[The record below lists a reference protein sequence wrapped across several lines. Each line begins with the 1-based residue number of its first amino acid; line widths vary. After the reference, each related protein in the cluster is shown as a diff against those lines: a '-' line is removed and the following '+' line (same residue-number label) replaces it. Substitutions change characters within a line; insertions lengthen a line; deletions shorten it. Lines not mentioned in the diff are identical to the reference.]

1 MQPTRGT
8 PAPTQ
13 RAPGSFSPLP
23 ATTNSTGGVNAD
35 AIVRPHRPSPGPVR
49 MISASTSS
57 NDDLTPL
64 TIPRTASQSTAPS
77 PQPGGGPG
85 ASGFGAR
92 AAAGGASPER
102 RGGGRG
108 GGGGGGT
115 TPTPGRESSATPIYS
130 SFTSQANSASTPS
143 LQTNF
148 SRPTLS
154 NTAALSSAAAA
165 AGTHSPI
172 DTAPRNGP
180 SPLTLPP
187 ASATTS
193 STPTSFSGRVG
204 AHSRKHSAN
213 AGLFE
218 PTLPSTST
226 SNLGQFQADSP
237 KVLSPT
243 PQRDMSASH
252 IAAQAAVS
260 KSQLVQQQQQQ
271 QQAPPNAHQHLLH
284 LQHRQR
290 SQTIPPS
297 TEHHEQTSVA
307 NKRISG
313 GPMSPPMLS
322 LTEASAPRD
331 NVFGSQGYHN
341 GLPGNH
347 TLAAT
352 AAANVVFPRSAQ
364 SSPKLPTQSTN
375 PLTPTPPPVAAE
387 KPVVKSEKSKVK
399 LFSRPGKSS
408 SKGESS
414 KDKPLPSPGKLGHAF
429 SNLQRTNFSTT
440 SLESTMQPFYA
451 HGNSSTAT
459 IRPAEAT
466 EKEVKE
472 KEKKHGHFLKR
483 QKEKLIEAYHLPLS
497 SASSNSRPT
506 DPTAPTSL
514 YNFNLP
520 TSPAP
525 GSNAFK
531 SGLDLRHGGRALR
544 EKKNKED
551 KSLDDA
557 ASSNNLGGDW
567 PGPSS
572 VSSATGTLASA
583 LFHNE
588 PFDSQKFG
596 LNNMTLDDAW
606 PFLRAKLLVIFEAE
620 DLRLPVEDLNRI
632 VTMHIQYCITRRS
645 PNIIIDDIRD
655 FLTTGFSSL
664 DQSLK
669 KTQEDRLIPAL
680 VELWIFTFTS
690 ILPYLQAVF
699 LPLDMEF
706 AGNGPLMTPDQARD
720 FWGGVPA
727 SYGVSIPASSVL
739 DIRRLVLLSFRD
751 IVIIPRYDTLK
762 IMFSR
767 LSLEFLPQNLANMA
781 LSSPVP
787 VPTSGFQNMAH
798 NQGSVY
804 QSALSTSPPQESQQ
818 SLSFAGSLPA
828 NMTLG
833 MGAGFGTAP
842 PRPNTSMSNP
852 VGAMD
857 PSYASYSSNG
867 MGMGT
872 GGGDTTPG
880 SGNRSRAISNVSFG
894 SDHGN
899 ANRPF
904 TPSSIQALGAASAQA
919 AMSTPSGVG
928 MANLNLNMS
937 TPVQQFPP
945 HVAPSITSIGSN
957 SIHGS
962 LRDSTGGGGGRTAD
976 QNVEDSKQVTEMVG
990 RMLQCMSVLAS
1001 VSAPTTP
1008 SFTSSSSSLV
1018 PNQNPH
1024 ASTTNLAFHNTYSS
1038 SQTSVATT
1046 TMTNATV
1053 PASPSGSSA
1062 AGGLPPLVQTMSSPS
1077 QFSSPS
1083 SPATPTATSPGPL
1096 PPRPS
1101 ISSLSAS
1108 LAGFGGSFGRDSVPN
1123 TPTGGTVPNHTTAAT
1138 TTTGG
1143 AGGIAGTSGN
1153 AGPPDESSRM
1163 IEELSKLLKL
1173 NWLGRGRTGRNR
1185 RGMVGGRV
1193 KRAGAGSGSGSALT
1207 FSMGAGGYASSY
1219 QGYGGQGGGGYTG
1232 SVSGY
1237 AGSSLG
1243 TGPAGVSM
1251 NSLGTMGSMSIGTV
1265 GSGFGGGLQGQ
1276 ADRDRTGMATGG
1288 GTGGMTGGTGLG
1300 LGTSTVGTGT
1310 ATASGGMSSP
1320 STTLAAG
1327 GAGTVG
1333 AGAALAP
1340 GATGTGGPA
1349 MAGAGAGAG
1358 TIGAGAAMPG
1368 PPTTA
1373 GAVGP
1378 GAVAGSSSSNSN
1390 SNSEVIVDN

>member
-1 MQPTRGT
+1 
-8 PAPTQ
+8 
-13 RAPGSFSPLP
+13 
-23 ATTNSTGGVNAD
+23 
-35 AIVRPHRPSPGPVR
+35 
-49 MISASTSS
+49 
-57 NDDLTPL
+57 
-64 TIPRTASQSTAPS
+64 
-77 PQPGGGPG
+77 
-85 ASGFGAR
+85 
-92 AAAGGASPER
+92 
-102 RGGGRG
+102 
-108 GGGGGGT
+108 
-115 TPTPGRESSATPIYS
+115 
-130 SFTSQANSASTPS
+130 
-143 LQTNF
+143 
-148 SRPTLS
+148 
-154 NTAALSSAAAA
+154 
-165 AGTHSPI
+165 
-172 DTAPRNGP
+172 
-180 SPLTLPP
+180 
-187 ASATTS
+187 
-193 STPTSFSGRVG
+193 
-204 AHSRKHSAN
+204 
-213 AGLFE
+213 
-218 PTLPSTST
+218 
-226 SNLGQFQADSP
+226 
-237 KVLSPT
+237 
-243 PQRDMSASH
+243 
-252 IAAQAAVS
+252 
-260 KSQLVQQQQQQ
+260 
-271 QQAPPNAHQHLLH
+271 
-284 LQHRQR
+284 
-290 SQTIPPS
+290 
-297 TEHHEQTSVA
+297 
-307 NKRISG
+307 
-313 GPMSPPMLS
+313 MSPPMLS

-387 KPVVKSEKSKVK
+387 KPPLKSEKSKVK

-429 SNLQRTNFSTT
+429 SNLQRANFSTT
-440 SLESTMQPFYA
+440 SLESNMQPFYA

-506 DPTAPTSL
+506 DPTAPSSL

-520 TSPAP
+520 ASPGP
-525 GSNAFK
+525 SSNAFK

-551 KSLDDA
+551 KSLDEA
-557 ASSNNLGGDW
+557 ASSYNPGGDW

-645 PNIIIDDIRD
+645 PNIIIEDIRD

-680 VELWIFTFTS
+680 VELWIFTFTT

-727 SYGVSIPASSVL
+727 SYGVSVPTSSVL

-767 LSLEFLPQNLANMA
+767 LSLEFLPQNLASMA

-787 VPTSGFQNMAH
+787 VPASGFHNTAH
-798 NQGSVY
+798 NQGGVY
-804 QSALSTSPPQESQQ
+804 QSALSTSPSQESQL
-818 SLSFAGSLPA
+818 SMSFAGSLPA
-828 NMTLG
+828 TMTLG

-857 PSYASYSSNG
+857 PSYASYNSNG
-867 MGMGT
+867 MGVS
-872 GGGDTTPG
+872 GGDTTPG

-919 AMSTPSGVG
+919 AMSTPSGAG
-928 MANLNLNMS
+928 IANLNLNMS

-962 LRDSTGGGGGRTAD
+962 LRDPTGGRTAD

-1008 SFTSSSSSLV
+1008 SFTSSSSSSSLG
-1018 PNQNPH
+1018 QNPH
-1024 ASTTNLAFHNTYSS
+1024 TSTTNLSFHNTYSS

-1046 TMTNATV
+1046 TMTNATDRV

-1062 AGGLPPLVQTMSSPS
+1062 SHGGLPPLVQTMSSPS

-1108 LAGFGGSFGRDSVPN
+1108 LAGFGSSRDSRDSIPN
-1123 TPTGGTVPNHTTAAT
+1123 TPTGTAAPGRDSATTIGAT
-1138 TTTGG
+1138 TTAGGAAAGLAGTGG
-1143 AGGIAGTSGN
+1143 QQQ
-1153 AGPPDESSRM
+1153 PDESSRM
-1163 IEELSKLLKL
+1163 IEELNKLLKL

-1185 RGMVGGRV
+1185 RGIVGGRV
-1193 KRAGAGSGSGSALT
+1193 KRAGAGSGSGSALA
-1207 FSMGAGGYASSY
+1207 FSMGAGGAGAGAGVGAGGYASSY
-1219 QGYGGQGGGGYTG
+1219 QGYGGLGQGGGGYAG
-1232 SVSGY
+1232 SASY
-1237 AGSSLG
+1237 AGSSSLG

-1251 NSLGTMGSMSIGTV
+1251 NSLGTMGSGTMGGSMSIGTV
-1265 GSGFGGGLQGQ
+1265 GSGFGGGGGGGGLQGQ
-1276 ADRDRTGMATGG
+1276 AERDTTASRTGMAM
-1288 GTGGMTGGTGLG
+1288 GMGI
-1300 LGTSTVGTGT
+1300 GTGT
-1310 ATASGGMSSP
+1310 GTGAGGGGISSAPTTATGAGAAGGATAVVPNPATAG
-1320 STTLAAG
+1320 TAG

-1333 AGAALAP
+1333 AGAAIAP
-1340 GATGTGGPA
+1340 GATS
-1349 MAGAGAGAG
+1349 
-1358 TIGAGAAMPG
+1358 IGAGAASAAG
-1368 PPTTA
+1368 ATA
-1373 GAVGP
+1373 GADAAMPGGASGGP
-1378 GAVAGSSSSNSN
+1378 STGAGSSSN
-1390 SNSEVIVDN
+1390 EVVVDN

>member
-1 MQPTRGT
+1 
-8 PAPTQ
+8 
-13 RAPGSFSPLP
+13 
-23 ATTNSTGGVNAD
+23 
-35 AIVRPHRPSPGPVR
+35 
-49 MISASTSS
+49 
-57 NDDLTPL
+57 
-64 TIPRTASQSTAPS
+64 
-77 PQPGGGPG
+77 
-85 ASGFGAR
+85 
-92 AAAGGASPER
+92 
-102 RGGGRG
+102 
-108 GGGGGGT
+108 
-115 TPTPGRESSATPIYS
+115 
-130 SFTSQANSASTPS
+130 
-143 LQTNF
+143 
-148 SRPTLS
+148 
-154 NTAALSSAAAA
+154 
-165 AGTHSPI
+165 
-172 DTAPRNGP
+172 
-180 SPLTLPP
+180 
-187 ASATTS
+187 
-193 STPTSFSGRVG
+193 
-204 AHSRKHSAN
+204 
-213 AGLFE
+213 
-218 PTLPSTST
+218 
-226 SNLGQFQADSP
+226 
-237 KVLSPT
+237 
-243 PQRDMSASH
+243 
-252 IAAQAAVS
+252 
-260 KSQLVQQQQQQ
+260 
-271 QQAPPNAHQHLLH
+271 
-284 LQHRQR
+284 
-290 SQTIPPS
+290 
-297 TEHHEQTSVA
+297 
-307 NKRISG
+307 
-313 GPMSPPMLS
+313 MSPPMLS

-347 TLAAT
+347 TLAAA

-375 PLTPTPPPVAAE
+375 PLAPTPPPVAAE
-387 KPVVKSEKSKVK
+387 KPPIKSEKSKVK

-429 SNLQRTNFSTT
+429 SNLKQANYSTT
-440 SLESTMQPFYA
+440 SLESTMQPPFYA

-459 IRPAEAT
+459 IRPADPA

-506 DPTAPTSL
+506 DPTAPSSL

-520 TSPAP
+520 TSPGP

-544 EKKNKED
+544 EKKKDKED

-557 ASSNNLGGDW
+557 ASSYNPGGDW

-572 VSSATGTLASA
+572 VSSTTGTLAAA

-645 PNIIIDDIRD
+645 PNIIIEDIRD

-669 KTQEDRLIPAL
+669 KTPEDRLIPAL

-739 DIRRLVLLSFRD
+739 DIRRLVLLSFRN

-767 LSLEFLPQNLANMA
+767 LSLEFLPQNLASMA

-787 VPTSGFQNMAH
+787 VPASGFQNMAH
-798 NQGSVY
+798 NQAGVY
-804 QSALSTSPPQESQQ
+804 QSALSTSPSQESQL

-828 NMTLG
+828 TMTMG

-852 VGAMD
+852 IAASID
-857 PSYASYSSNG
+857 PSYASYNSNG
-867 MGMGT
+867 MGNA
-872 GGGDTTPG
+872 GGDTTPG

-919 AMSTPSGVG
+919 AMSTPSAAGI
-928 MANLNLNMS
+928 ANLNLNMS
-937 TPVQQFPP
+937 TPLQQFPP

-962 LRDSTGGGGGRTAD
+962 LRDPTGGRTAD
-976 QNVEDSKQVTEMVG
+976 QNIEDSKQVTEMVG

-1008 SFTSSSSSLV
+1008 STFSSSSSAL
-1018 PNQNPH
+1018 QNPH
-1024 ASTTNLAFHNTYSS
+1024 ASSGNLTSYNTYSS

-1101 ISSLSAS
+1101 ISSLTAS
-1108 LAGFGGSFGRDSVPN
+1108 LSSFGRSDSSFGRSDSRDSVPN
-1123 TPTGGTVPNHTTAAT
+1123 TPTAGIPASTPRDSAT
-1138 TTTGG
+1138 TIGAT
-1143 AGGIAGTSGN
+1143 AGGGIGINGN
-1153 AGPPDESSRM
+1153 AGQADESSRM
-1163 IEELSKLLKL
+1163 IEELNKLLKL

-1185 RGMVGGRV
+1185 RGIVGGRV
-1193 KRAGAGSGSGSALT
+1193 KRAGAGSGSGSALA

-1219 QGYGGQGGGGYTG
+1219 QGYGGGQGGGYAG
-1232 SVSGY
+1232 SGY
-1237 AGSSLG
+1237 AGSLG
-1243 TGPAGVSM
+1243 TGPGGMSM
-1251 NSLGTMGSMSIGTV
+1251 NSLGTVGGSLGTV

-1276 ADRDRTGMATGG
+1276 AERDRTGM
-1288 GTGGMTGGTGLG
+1288 MMGGTGLG
-1300 LGTSTVGTGT
+1300 LGSAVPISSTTGGMTSAPT
-1310 ATASGGMSSP
+1310 ATASGGP
-1320 STTLAAG
+1320 AVPATAGTIG

-1333 AGAALAP
+1333 AGAALVAP
-1340 GATGTGGPA
+1340 PPASSTTGPA
-1349 MAGAGAGAG
+1349 AAANAGAS
-1358 TIGAGAAMPG
+1358 
-1368 PPTTA
+1368 
-1373 GAVGP
+1373 GP
-1378 GAVAGSSSSNSN
+1378 GAEPSSR
-1390 SNSEVIVDN
+1390 EVMVDN

>member
-1 MQPTRGT
+1 
-8 PAPTQ
+8 
-13 RAPGSFSPLP
+13 
-23 ATTNSTGGVNAD
+23 
-35 AIVRPHRPSPGPVR
+35 
-49 MISASTSS
+49 
-57 NDDLTPL
+57 
-64 TIPRTASQSTAPS
+64 
-77 PQPGGGPG
+77 
-85 ASGFGAR
+85 
-92 AAAGGASPER
+92 
-102 RGGGRG
+102 
-108 GGGGGGT
+108 
-115 TPTPGRESSATPIYS
+115 
-130 SFTSQANSASTPS
+130 
-143 LQTNF
+143 
-148 SRPTLS
+148 
-154 NTAALSSAAAA
+154 
-165 AGTHSPI
+165 
-172 DTAPRNGP
+172 
-180 SPLTLPP
+180 
-187 ASATTS
+187 
-193 STPTSFSGRVG
+193 
-204 AHSRKHSAN
+204 
-213 AGLFE
+213 
-218 PTLPSTST
+218 
-226 SNLGQFQADSP
+226 
-237 KVLSPT
+237 
-243 PQRDMSASH
+243 
-252 IAAQAAVS
+252 
-260 KSQLVQQQQQQ
+260 
-271 QQAPPNAHQHLLH
+271 
-284 LQHRQR
+284 
-290 SQTIPPS
+290 
-297 TEHHEQTSVA
+297 
-307 NKRISG
+307 
-313 GPMSPPMLS
+313 MSPPMLS

-331 NVFGSQGYHN
+331 NAMFGSQGYHN

-375 PLTPTPPPVAAE
+375 PLAPTPPPVAPE
-387 KPVVKSEKSKVK
+387 KPPIKSEKSKVK

-429 SNLQRTNFSTT
+429 SNLKQANYSTT
-440 SLESTMQPFYA
+440 SLESTMQPPFYA

-459 IRPAEAT
+459 IRPADPA

-506 DPTAPTSL
+506 DPTAPSSL

-520 TSPAP
+520 TSPGP

-544 EKKNKED
+544 EKKKDKED

-557 ASSNNLGGDW
+557 ASSYNPGGDW

-572 VSSATGTLASA
+572 VSSTTGTLAAA

-645 PNIIIDDIRD
+645 PNIIIEDIRD

-669 KTQEDRLIPAL
+669 KTPEDRLIPAL
-680 VELWIFTFTS
+680 VDSWIFTFTS

-767 LSLEFLPQNLANMA
+767 LSLEFLPQNLASMA

-798 NQGSVY
+798 NQAGVY
-804 QSALSTSPPQESQQ
+804 QSALSTSPSQESQL

-828 NMTLG
+828 TMTMG

-852 VGAMD
+852 IAASMD
-857 PSYASYSSNG
+857 PSYASYNSNG
-867 MGMGT
+867 MGNA
-872 GGGDTTPG
+872 GGDTTPG

-919 AMSTPSGVG
+919 AMSTPSGAG
-928 MANLNLNMS
+928 IANLNLNMS
-937 TPVQQFPP
+937 TPAQQFPP

-962 LRDSTGGGGGRTAD
+962 LRDPTGGRTAD
-976 QNVEDSKQVTEMVG
+976 QNIEDSKQVTEMVG

-1001 VSAPTTP
+1001 VSAPTTA
-1008 SFTSSSSSLV
+1008 SHFSSSSS
-1018 PNQNPH
+1018 QNPH
-1024 ASTTNLAFHNTYSS
+1024 ASSGNLTSYNTYSS

-1083 SPATPTATSPGPL
+1083 SPATPTATSPGPF

-1101 ISSLSAS
+1101 ISSLTAS
-1108 LAGFGGSFGRDSVPN
+1108 LSSFGRSDSSFGRSESRDSVPN
-1123 TPTGGTVPNHTTAAT
+1123 TPTAGAIPTPRDSAT
-1138 TTTGG
+1138 TIG
-1143 AGGIAGTSGN
+1143 AAPNTGIAGNGVQQ
-1153 AGPPDESSRM
+1153 ADESSRM
-1163 IEELSKLLKL
+1163 IEELNKLLKL

-1185 RGMVGGRV
+1185 RGIVGGRV
-1193 KRAGAGSGSGSALT
+1193 KRAGAGSGSGSALA
-1207 FSMGAGGYASSY
+1207 FSMGAGGGYASSY
-1219 QGYGGQGGGGYTG
+1219 QGYSQGYAG
-1232 SVSGY
+1232 SGY
-1237 AGSSLG
+1237 AGSLG
-1243 TGPAGVSM
+1243 TG
-1251 NSLGTMGSMSIGTV
+1251 TMGGSIGTV

-1276 ADRDRTGMATGG
+1276 AERDRSGIPM
-1288 GTGGMTGGTGLG
+1288 GGTGLG
-1300 LGTSTVGTGT
+1300 LGSAGLTNTTTGGITSPPTGTGAAVLGT
-1310 ATASGGMSSP
+1310 VPPATAG
-1320 STTLAAG
+1320 TVG

-1333 AGAALAP
+1333 AGAALAGP
-1340 GATGTGGPA
+1340 GA
-1349 MAGAGAGAG
+1349 MAGPAGPGTAESPAANAGGAGS
-1358 TIGAGAAMPG
+1358 AAEQ
-1368 PPTTA
+1368 T
-1373 GAVGP
+1373 
-1378 GAVAGSSSSNSN
+1378 SSR
-1390 SNSEVIVDN
+1390 EVVVDN

>member
-1 MQPTRGT
+1 MQPTSGRGT
-8 PAPTQ
+8 PGPTQ

-23 ATTNSTGGVNAD
+23 ASTNSTGGVD
-35 AIVRPHRPSPGPVR
+35 VRPHRPSPGPVR
-49 MISASTSS
+49 MISASSSS

-64 TIPRTASQSTAPS
+64 TIPRTTNQSTAPS

-85 ASGFGAR
+85 ASGFGGKA
-92 AAAGGASPER
+92 GASPER
-102 RGGGRG
+102 RGG
-108 GGGGGGT
+108 T
-115 TPTPGRESSATPIYS
+115 TPTHATPIYS
-130 SFTSQANSASTPS
+130 SFTSQSNSQSTPS

-154 NTAALSSAAAA
+154 NTAALSAARSV

-172 DTAPRNGP
+172 DTPPRNGP

-187 ASATTS
+187 TSATS

-226 SNLGQFQADSP
+226 SNLGQIQADSP
-237 KVLSPT
+237 KLGPT
-243 PQRDMSASH
+243 PSQAQRDMSASH

-260 KSQLVQQQQQQ
+260 KSQLSQQQQQQQQQ
-271 QQAPPNAHQHLLH
+271 QQAPPYAHQHLLH

-297 TEHHEQTSVA
+297 TEHHEQTPVA
-307 NKRISG
+307 NKRMSG
-313 GPMSPPMLS
+313 GPMSPPVLS

-375 PLTPTPPPVAAE
+375 PLTPTPPPVPAE

-414 KDKPLPSPGKLGHAF
+414 KDTKPLPSPGKLGHAF
-429 SNLQRTNFSTT
+429 SNLQRANYSTT
-440 SLESTMQPFYA
+440 SLESNMQQPFYA

-506 DPTAPTSL
+506 DPTAPSSL

-520 TSPAP
+520 TSPGP
-525 GSNAFK
+525 SSNAFK

-551 KSLDDA
+551 KSLDEA
-557 ASSNNLGGDW
+557 ASSYNPGGDW

-632 VTMHIQYCITRRS
+632 VTMHIQYCIKRRS
-645 PNIIIDDIRD
+645 PNIIIEDIRD

-727 SYGVSIPASSVL
+727 SYGVSIPALSVL

-751 IVIIPRYDTLK
+751 IVIVPRYDTLK
-762 IMFSR
+762 TMFSR
-767 LSLEFLPQNLANMA
+767 LSLEFLPQNLASMA

-787 VPTSGFQNMAH
+787 VSTSGFQNTAH
-798 NQGSVY
+798 NQGGVY
-804 QSALSTSPPQESQQ
+804 QSALSTSPSQESQL

-828 NMTLG
+828 TMTLG

-867 MGMGT
+867 MGMGMGT
-872 GGGDTTPG
+872 AGGDTTPG

-928 MANLNLNMS
+928 IANLNLNMS
-937 TPVQQFPP
+937 TPVQQFPS
-945 HVAPSITSIGSN
+945 HVAPSIKSIGSN

-962 LRDSTGGGGGRTAD
+962 LRDPTGGGGGKTAD

-1008 SFTSSSSSLV
+1008 SFTSSSSSSSV
-1018 PNQNPH
+1018 PNNNPH
-1024 ASTTNLAFHNTYSS
+1024 SSTGNLTYNTNNTYSS

-1053 PASPSGSSA
+1053 PASPSSSSA

-1077 QFSSPS
+1077 QFSSPP

-1096 PPRPS
+1096 PLRPS

-1108 LAGFGGSFGRDSVPN
+1108 LAGSFGGIGNSSVPN
-1123 TPTGGTVPNHTTAAT
+1123 TPTGGTAPFSHAT
-1138 TTTGG
+1138 TTAPTNTA
-1143 AGGIAGTSGN
+1143 AGGIGGN
-1153 AGPPDESSRM
+1153 GGPPDESSRM
-1163 IEELSKLLKL
+1163 IEELNKLLKL

-1185 RGMVGGRV
+1185 RGIVGGRV
-1193 KRAGAGSGSGSALT
+1193 KRAGAGSGSGSALA
-1207 FSMGAGGYASSY
+1207 FSMGAGSGMGYASSY
-1219 QGYGGQGGGGYTG
+1219 G
-1232 SVSGY
+1232 GY
-1237 AGSSLG
+1237 AGSLG
-1243 TGPAGVSM
+1243 TGPGGVSM
-1251 NSLGTMGSMSIGTV
+1251 NSLGTTGTMGGSIGTV

-1276 ADRDRTGMATGG
+1276 ADRDRGTTGM
-1288 GTGGMTGGTGLG
+1288 GGTGLG
-1300 LGTSTVGTGT
+1300 LGSSVIGT
-1310 ATASGGMSSP
+1310 ATAAAAGGGISSP
-1320 STTLAAG
+1320 PTGGAGGPTAAVPATAGTVG

-1333 AGAALAP
+1333 AGAALA
-1340 GATGTGGPA
+1340 GP
-1349 MAGAGAGAG
+1349 
-1358 TIGAGAAMPG
+1358 AGAAMP
-1368 PPTTA
+1368 TA
-1373 GAVGP
+1373 GGPSVGA
-1378 GAVAGSSSSNSN
+1378 GAAAGAGSSS
-1390 SNSEVIVDN
+1390 NSEVVVDN

>member
-1 MQPTRGT
+1 MQPMSGRGT
-8 PAPTQ
+8 PGPTQ

-23 ATTNSTGGVNAD
+23 ASTNSTVNALAGAD
-35 AIVRPHRPSPGPVR
+35 MGLVRPHRPSPGPVR
-49 MISASTSS
+49 IISASTSTS
-57 NDDLTPL
+57 DDLTPL
-64 TIPRTASQSTAPS
+64 TIPRPSDQPTAPS
-77 PQPGGGPG
+77 PQPGGRPD
-85 ASGFGAR
+85 ASGFGGR
-92 AAAGGASPER
+92 AGASPER
-102 RGGGRG
+102 RG

-115 TPTPGRESSATPIYS
+115 TPTPGRESATPIYS
-130 SFTSQANSASTPS
+130 SFTSQSNSASAPS

-154 NTAALSSAAAA
+154 TTAALSTARSV

-172 DTAPRNGP
+172 DTAPRNGS

-187 ASATTS
+187 TSATSTTS
-193 STPTSFSGRVG
+193 TSFSGRVG

-226 SNLGQFQADSP
+226 SNLDQIQAESP
-237 KVLSPT
+237 KLGPT
-243 PQRDMSASH
+243 PSQAQRDMSASH

-260 KSQLVQQQQQQ
+260 KSQLTQQQQQPQQQQQQQ
-271 QQAPPNAHQHLLH
+271 QQAPPFAHQHFVH

-297 TEHHEQTSVA
+297 GEHHEQTSVA
-307 NKRISG
+307 NKRKSG
-313 GPMSPPMLS
+313 GPMSPPILS

-331 NVFGSQGYHN
+331 NVFGSQGNHN
-341 GLPGNH
+341 GLAGNH

-364 SSPKLPTQSTN
+364 SSPKLPAQPTN

-387 KPVVKSEKSKVK
+387 KPAVKSEKSKVK

-408 SKGESS
+408 SKAESS
-414 KDKPLPSPGKLGHAF
+414 KEKPLPSPGKLGHAF
-429 SNLQRTNFSTT
+429 SNLQRANYSTT
-440 SLESTMQPFYA
+440 SLESNMQQPFYA

-506 DPTAPTSL
+506 DPTAPSSL

-520 TSPAP
+520 TSPGP
-525 GSNAFK
+525 SSNAFK

-557 ASSNNLGGDW
+557 ASSYNPGGDW

-572 VSSATGTLASA
+572 VSSATGNLASA

-632 VTMHIQYCITRRS
+632 VTMHIQYCISRRS
-645 PNIIIDDIRD
+645 PNIIIEDIRD

-669 KTQEDRLIPAL
+669 KTPEDRLIPAL

-727 SYGVSIPASSVL
+727 SYGLSISASSVL
-739 DIRRLVLLSFRD
+739 DIRRLVLLAFRD
-751 IVIIPRYDTLK
+751 IVILPRYDTLK

-767 LSLEFLPQNLANMA
+767 LSLEFLPQSLASMA

-787 VPTSGFQNMAH
+787 VPTSGFQNTAH
-798 NQGSVY
+798 NQGGAY
-804 QSALSTSPPQESQQ
+804 QAALSTSPSQESQL

-828 NMTLG
+828 TMTLG

-852 VGAMD
+852 VPNVD
-857 PSYASYSSNG
+857 PSYASYNSNG
-867 MGMGT
+867 MGIAG
-872 GGGDTTPG
+872 GGGDTPPG
-880 SGNRSRAISNVSFG
+880 SGNRSRTISNVSFG

-928 MANLNLNMS
+928 IANLNLNMS
-937 TPVQQFPP
+937 TPVQQFPL
-945 HVAPSITSIGSN
+945 HVAPSIASIGSN

-962 LRDSTGGGGGRTAD
+962 LRDPSGGGGGRTAD

-1008 SFTSSSSSLV
+1008 SFTSSI
-1018 PNQNPH
+1018 PNQNSH
-1024 ASTTNLAFHNTYSS
+1024 SSTGNLTSYNTYSS
-1038 SQTSVATT
+1038 SQDSVATT

-1053 PASPSGSSA
+1053 PASPSGSSV

-1083 SPATPTATSPGPL
+1083 SPATPTANSPGPL

-1108 LAGFGGSFGRDSVPN
+1108 LATSGISGGAGNNSLPN
-1123 TPTGGTVPNHTTAAT
+1123 TPTAANATTPTTPTAPTNTTASAAAAAAAA
-1138 TTTGG
+1138 G
-1143 AGGIAGTSGN
+1143 AGGPGGGGTG
-1153 AGPPDESSRM
+1153 GYGYVPPDESSRM
-1163 IEELSKLLKL
+1163 IEELNKLLKL

-1185 RGMVGGRV
+1185 RGIVGGRV
-1193 KRAGAGSGSGSALT
+1193 KRARAGSGSGSALA
-1207 FSMGAGGYASSY
+1207 FSMGAGYASSSSY
-1219 QGYGGQGGGGYTG
+1219 GGGYAGQGGGGG
-1232 SVSGY
+1232 GGGGNGY
-1237 AGSSLG
+1237 AGSLG

-1251 NSLGTMGSMSIGTV
+1251 NSLGTTGTMGSMMSIGIV
-1265 GSGFGGGLQGQ
+1265 GSGFGGGLLQGQ
-1276 ADRDRTGMATGG
+1276 QAERDRGG
-1288 GTGGMTGGTGLG
+1288 GTGSA
-1300 LGTSTVGTGT
+1300 LGTSASIIAGTTTGTG
-1310 ATASGGMSSP
+1310 GGMMSSLP
-1320 STTLAAG
+1320 TAGTVG
-1327 GAGTVG
+1327 GAGIVG
-1333 AGAALAP
+1333 AGAALA
-1340 GATGTGGPA
+1340 GA
-1349 MAGAGAGAG
+1349 AGA
-1358 TIGAGAAMPG
+1358 AGAAMP
-1368 PPTTA
+1368 A
-1373 GAVGP
+1373 A
-1378 GAVAGSSSSNSN
+1378 AGSLSN
-1390 SNSEVIVDN
+1390 EIVVDN